1 MSIFG
6 KDHTKDLAYL
16 NEERERLWFRVIEL
30 EKQVAERPSDL
41 EKEAKQASKETS
53 RYRNKAKATNEEAD
67 LLLQSIK
74 TIKEDLEQTQSLLEA
89 NKVALESQISL
100 AESSAETLGNLEVA
114 TNAKVAVIESK
125 IAKVEA
131 VFDAHPNLETE
142 VDALDDTI
150 TKVTESNS
158 KVTAILRTAAARK
171 AEIDELYYEIA
182 GSEETDEETGKTIVT
197 EGLRTDLENQYE
209 KLEEDLKG
217 KTEELSKIRE
227 DTHKNFKAFH
237 EKKEKEAETYLEG
250 WRTKYEGY
258 EKTINDL
265 LPRALT
271 AGLSGAFL
279 DKKDAEQKSFD
290 GLRTQFIWGIVGLV
304 AVSLIP
310 FGLSINFLVN
320 DVSWE
325 VIINRAPRL
334 VLAILPLYLPV
345 LWVAYAANKKMN
357 LSKRLIEEYSH
368 KEVLSRT
375 FHGLSTQIEKTQD
388 EGLANELRTRLLVNF
403 LAASAENP
411 GKLISNY
418 EASDHPVMEL
428 MEKYGLDR
436 MAGKNAKATVAPKEA
451 GVSGAKKMVDHAKK
465 AADVVVDAVEDMSG
479 K

>member
-16 NEERERLWFRVIEL
+16 NEERERLWFRVTQL
-30 EKQVAERPSDL
+30 EKQIVERPSDI

-53 RYRNKAKATNEEAD
+53 RYRNKAQATNEEAD
-67 LLLQSIK
+67 VLLQSIK
-74 TIKEDLEQTQSLLEA
+74 TIKDDLEQTQTLLNA
-89 NKVALESQISL
+89 NKVALEMQISV
-100 AESSAETLGNLEVA
+100 AENSAETLGNLEVV
-114 TNAKVAVIESK
+114 TNAKVEVIEAK
-125 IAKVEA
+125 ISKVEA
-131 VFDAHPNLETE
+131 IFDAHPELAAEIDT
-142 VDALDDTI
+142 LDDSI
-150 TKVTESNS
+150 EKVTESNS
-158 KVTAILRTAAARK
+158 KVAAILRTAAARK
-171 AEIDELYYEIA
+171 ADIDVLYYEIV
-182 GSEETDEETGKTIVT
+182 GSEETDEETGETIVT
-197 EGLRTDLENQYE
+197 EGLRTDIENQYE
-209 KLEEDLKG
+209 KLEEDLKA
-217 KTEELSKIRE
+217 KTGELTKLRDE
-227 DTHKNFKAFH
+227 AQNNFKTFH
-237 EKKEKEAETYLEG
+237 DEKEEESEKYLED
-250 WRTKYEGY
+250 WRTKYGGY

-265 LPRALT
+265 LPQALT

-290 GLRTQFIWGIVGLV
+290 SLRTQFLWGIVGLV

-320 DVSWE
+320 DVSWD
-325 VIINRAPRL
+325 VIINRAPRM

-388 EGLANELRTRLLVNF
+388 EGIVNELRTRLLVNF

-418 EASDHPVMEL
+418 EASDHPVIEL

-436 MAGKNAKATVAPKEA
+436 LTGKQAKAAAAPNSEA
-451 GVSGAKKMVDHAKK
+451 VSGAKKVMGHAKK
-465 AADVVVDAVEDMSG
+465 AADVVLDAAEDLVG